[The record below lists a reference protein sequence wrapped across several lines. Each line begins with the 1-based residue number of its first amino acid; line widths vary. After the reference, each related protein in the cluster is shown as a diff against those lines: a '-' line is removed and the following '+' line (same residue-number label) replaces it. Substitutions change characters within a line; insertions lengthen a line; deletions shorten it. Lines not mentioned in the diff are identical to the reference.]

1 MEFLHGIVALLAF
14 VVMMLAGMT
23 AWLYMKQAR
32 LLQAVNTLA
41 IAISTPPPPP
51 PIPFEEV
58 IQQPLAQADEPPQQE
73 EDDRVSVH
81 EESDDESSVE
91 ISPAPAPT
99 PAEHH
104 DEDTDFGKKTI
115 AELRSLLSAKGI
127 PFNKSDKKPTLI
139 SLLQATQ

>member
-14 VVMMLAGMT
+14 VVMMLAGLT

-51 PIPFEEV
+51 PVPFEEV
-58 IQQPLAQADEPPQQE
+58 IQQPAADEQAPQE

-81 EESDDESSVE
+81 EDSDDESSVE

-104 DEDTDFGKKTI
+104 DEDTDFGKKTV

>member
-14 VVMMLAGMT
+14 VVMMLSGLV

-41 IAISTPPPPP
+41 IAMSTPPPPP
-51 PIPFEEV
+51 PIPFEE
-58 IQQPLAQADEPPQQE
+58 IPASAEPEVKQEE
-73 EDDRVSVH
+73 EDDRVSVY
-81 EESDDESSVE
+81 EDDDNSTAVSDVE
-91 ISPAPAPT
+91 DTPLQAQAPT
-99 PAEHH
+99 H
-104 DEDTDFGKKTI
+104 DEDTDFTKKTVV
-115 AELRSLLSAKGI
+115 ELRTLLSAKGI

>member
-58 IQQPLAQADEPPQQE
+58 IQQPLAEEQPRQE

-81 EESDDESSVE
+81 EESDDDESSVE
-91 ISPAPAPT
+91 ISSAPAPT

>member
-58 IQQPLAQADEPPQQE
+58 IQQPAVDEQLHQE

-91 ISPAPAPT
+91 ISPAPPAP
-99 PAEHH
+99 EHH

>member
-14 VVMMLAGMT
+14 VVMMLAGLT

-41 IAISTPPPPP
+41 IAMSTPPPPP
-51 PIPFEEV
+51 PIPFEE
-58 IQQPLAQADEPPQQE
+58 IPAAAEPDVKHE
-73 EDDRVSVH
+73 EDDRVSVY
-81 EESDDESSVE
+81 EEDDASTAVSDVE
-91 ISPAPAPT
+91 DTIVPAPSPA
-99 PAEHH
+99 H
-104 DEDTDFGKKTI
+104 DEDTDFGKKTV

-139 SLLQATQ
+139 SLIQATQ

>member
-14 VVMMLAGMT
+14 VVMTLAGLT
-23 AWLYMKQAR
+23 AWLYIKQAR

-51 PIPFEEV
+51 VHYEEV
-58 IQQPLAQADEPPQQE
+58 VQQPAEEPPKQD

-81 EESDDESSVE
+81 EEDSDDESS
-91 ISPAPAPT
+91 APAPT
-99 PAEHH
+99 SAEEHH
-104 DEDTDFGKKTI
+104 DEDTDFGKKTV